1 MPTVSINVGPQRHP
15 SPYRKAQK
23 ISGPTSTSAAHGP
36 TSGAS
41 DPYHGHEST
50 ARLCARF
57 VSHLFACPE
66 LPPPPAPPSTTP
78 TPRLDHFI
86 AYALHRTRLH
96 QSVTF
101 AALYLLQRLKA
112 RFPAAKGSSGHRLF
126 ISAFM
131 LASKIICD
139 DTYSNKSWCIVGQGM
154 FALREINQM
163 EREMCSYLEWQLN
176 VDPTTLRDFQARV
189 QQDFSGPGPYPQVVL
204 PQPAPAPFTHQ
215 STSHLNSSSTSI
227 PSFAPRV
234 PLPKDAP
241 VVPSPSI
248 PTYPSSPPD
257 TPEVSHSASTSPASS
272 VSPQTPP
279 DAHGPGFACKV
290 VSADSSPFEA
300 PVIPHGHG
308 HGSGSSHVKPA
319 KAVASAAPT
328 SSAVAPQK
336 PKTAHGQFAY
346 ATRAVW

>member
-1 MPTVSINVGPQRHP
+1 MATLSGPSAPRHP
-15 SPYRKAQK
+15 SPFRKAQK
-23 ISGPTSTSAAHGP
+23 VSRPSATTTAHGP

-41 DPYHGHEST
+41 GSDPYHGHEPT
-50 ARLCARF
+50 AKLCARF
-57 VSHLFACPE
+57 VSHLFACPDV
-66 LPPPPAPPSTTP
+66 PPPPAPPSTTP

-96 QSVTF
+96 PSVTF

-176 VDPTTLRDFQARV
+176 VDPTTLRDFESRV
-189 QQDFSGPGPYPQVVL
+189 RQDFAGPGPYPAVVL
-204 PQPAPAPFTHQ
+204 PQSAPAPFTHPNA
-215 STSHLNSSSTSI
+215 SNSSSSSSI
-227 PSFAPRV
+227 PSFTTRV
-234 PLPKDAP
+234 SVPKDAPP
-241 VVPSPSI
+241 VVPSPAI
-248 PTYPSSPPD
+248 AYPSSPPD
-257 TPEVSHSASTSPASS
+257 TPEASHSVSTSPASS

-279 DAHGPGFACKV
+279 DAHGPGFIKV
-290 VSADSSPFEA
+290 VSAEASPVEA

-308 HGSGSSHVKPA
+308 PTSMPA
-319 KAVASAAPT
+319 KSAKTVASATIA
-328 SSAVAPQK
+328 SSAVLPQK

>member
-1 MPTVSINVGPQRHP
+1 MAAVSGPVPPRHP
-15 SPYRKAQK
+15 SPFRKVQK
-23 ISGPTSTSAAHGP
+23 LSRPSATTTAHGP
-36 TSGAS
+36 SSGAGGS
-41 DPYHGHEST
+41 DPYHGHEHT
-50 ARLCARF
+50 AKLCARF
-57 VSHLFACPE
+57 VSHLFACPDV
-66 LPPPPAPPSTTP
+66 PPPPPPPSTTL

-96 QSVTF
+96 PSVTF

-176 VDPTTLRDFQARV
+176 VDPSTLRDFQNRV
-189 QQDFSGPGPYPQVVL
+189 QRDFAGPGPYPPTVL
-204 PQPAPAPFTHQ
+204 PQPVPAPFTHQ
-215 STSHLNSSSTSI
+215 STGNVNSSM
-227 PSFAPRV
+227 PAFAPRV

-241 VVPSPSI
+241 VIPSPSV
-248 PTYPSSPPD
+248 PPYHSSPPD
-257 TPEVSHSASTSPASS
+257 TPEASPHSASTSPASS

-279 DAHGPGFACKV
+279 DAHGSGFVKV
-290 VSADSSPFEA
+290 VSADSSPVEP

-308 HGSGSSHVKPA
+308 SGPILVKPT
-319 KAVASAAPT
+319 KAVVSAPPT
-328 SSAVAPQK
+328 SSAVALKK